1 VTRFLAALA
10 VWAIAVLQPGEPPYS
25 ARQSGDVVEL
35 VDTASHTAV
44 SIAPSAG
51 NNAFSMKVNGH
62 DVLHWPYASIDEFK
76 RKPGL
81 AGTPLLAPFA
91 NRLDE
96 PALYANGKRY
106 AFDTE
111 LGNVRSPIPI
121 HGFVQYTDRWKVVDA
136 KADERSAWV
145 TSRLEFFREP
155 AWMKQWPFAHTIEM
169 TYVLEDGVLEV
180 RTKLSNMSAEPMPVA
195 IGFHPYF
202 KLTDSSRD
210 EWKISV
216 GAKTRWLLAAN
227 KLPTGETEPIERL
240 FPNPK
245 ATALRE
251 HDLDDVFGDLVR
263 DAQGRARASLIGKS
277 QRLDVVVGPNYRSLV
292 IWSPPGRPFIC
303 FEPMAGIT
311 NAVNL
316 SHKGMYKELQSV
328 APGGTW
334 QESFW
339 VKPSGF

>member
-1 VTRFLAALA
+1 MTRFLAALA
-10 VWAIAVLQPGEPPYS
+10 VTALGLLQAEPPYS

-35 VDTASHTAV
+35 ADSAARTTI

-62 DVLHWPYASIDEFK
+62 DVLYWPFASIDDFK
-76 RKPGL
+76 KKPGL

-96 PALYANGKRY
+96 PAIHANGKRY
-106 AFDTE
+106 ALDTE
-111 LGNVRSPIPI
+111 LGNVGAPIPI
-121 HGFVQYTDRWKVVDA
+121 HGFVQYTDRWKVVEA
-136 KADERSAWV
+136 KADKGSAWM
-145 TSRLEFFREP
+145 TARLEFFREP
-155 AWMKQWPFAHTIEM
+155 AWMQQWPFAHTIEM
-169 TYVLEDGVLEV
+169 TYLLQGGVLEV
-180 RTKLSNMSAEPMPVA
+180 RTQLTNMSAEPMPVS

-202 KLTDSSRD
+202 KLTDSTRN
-210 EWKISV
+210 EWTISV
-216 GAKTRWLLAAN
+216 PARRRWLLAAN

-240 FPNPK
+240 FPDPK
-245 ATALRE
+245 AAPLVK
-251 HDLDDVFGDLVR
+251 HDLDDVFSDLVR
-263 DAQGRARASLIGKS
+263 DAQGRATASLRGKS
-277 QRLDVVVGPNYRSLV
+277 QRLDVVVGPKYRSLV
-292 IWSPPGRPFIC
+292 IWSPPDRPFIC

-316 SHKGMYKELQSV
+316 AHKGVYKELQSI

-339 VKPSGF
+339 VKPAGF